1 MSLKDALAAKKS
13 RTTSQKDAAIQEVKK
28 EPMKR
33 LNVNIAESKLKQFK
47 AKAAAEGVE
56 MSALVHKWLDEYLSK

>member
-13 RTTSQKDAAIQEVKK
+13 RTTTQKEAAIQEVQK

-33 LNVNIAESKLKQFK
+33 LNVNITESKLKQFK
-47 AKAAAEGVE
+47 GKAASEGLE
-56 MSALVHKWLDEYLSK
+56 MSTLIHTWIDEYLSK

>member
-13 RTTSQKDAAIQEVKK
+13 RTTVQKDAAIQEVKK

-47 AKAAAEGVE
+47 GKAASEGLE
-56 MSALVHKWLDEYLSK
+56 MSTLIHTWIDEYLSK

>member
-13 RTTSQKDAAIQEVKK
+13 RTTVQKDAAIQEVKK

-47 AKAAAEGVE
+47 GKAASEGLE
-56 MSALVHKWLDEYLSK
+56 MSTLIHTWVDEYLNK